1 MARERPE
8 AGPSTDVSKVA
19 TRNTPVGAKRG
30 HTVPEGVGFPSRD
43 SFKERDLV
51 GDLEGGH
58 TQGQGESTPTA
69 PWGPGCIH
77 PGASEMEGLGPNP
90 QRAPANSRPVPC
102 ALGHE
107 THPERR
113 AGRKNPGAQR
123 DLKASDVGRKA
134 CFSVLACAGATH
146 PQKLHR

>member
-1 MARERPE
+1 MPER
-8 AGPSTDVSKVA
+8 VS
-19 TRNTPVGAKRG
+19 
-30 HTVPEGVGFPSRD
+30 FPSRD
-43 SFKERDLV
+43 GFKERDLV
-51 GDLEGGH
+51 GDLKGGH

-90 QRAPANSRPVPC
+90 QRAPPNSGSVPC

-107 THPERR
+107 THPEGR

-134 CFSVLACAGATH
+134 CFL
-146 PQKLHR
+146 P